1 MTPDSGQRPRTIPA
15 PAEHVPGDIALDP
28 SRCTRCGRCVR
39 ICPCRVLTLDESRLP
54 QIPPSRRARCISC
67 GHCTAIC
74 PALALSLNGM
84 NPAELTPVSAE
95 PLSAL
100 QRTMLFKNRRSI
112 RWYTSQPVSRQDLLE
127 ALDDARYAPSARNQQ
142 VVDWLVID
150 NPERL
155 KSLALECA
163 QALRDAGGTYASLA
177 AAQARGDDV
186 ILRGA
191 PCLVL
196 AHAPRDAFFGSEDCT
211 AAVTCLEFSLH
222 SRGLGACWSG
232 YVVAAAARKT
242 LHHLPLCATR
252 LPFAGLMVGHPAQT
266 YQRIPSR
273 PPLRIDWV

>member
-1 MTPDSGQRPRTIPA
+1 MTSESGPRPCEIPF
-15 PAEHVPGDIALDP
+15 PTEHVAGDIALEP

-39 ICPCRVLTLDESRLP
+39 ICPCRVFTLDDTRLP
-54 QIPPSRRARCISC
+54 QITPAHRARCISC

-74 PALALSLNGM
+74 PALALSLNGT
-84 NPAELTPVSAE
+84 NPAELTPVSAA
-95 PLSAL
+95 PLSST
-100 QRTMLFKNRRSI
+100 QRDMLFRNRRSI
-112 RWYTSQPVSRQDLLE
+112 RWYTSQPVSRQELLA

-150 NPERL
+150 DPDCL
-155 KSLALECA
+155 KPLALECA
-163 QALRDAGGTYASLA
+163 EALHDAGGSYASLA

-196 AHAPRDAFFGSEDCT
+196 AHAPRDAPFASEDCT
-211 AAVTCLEFSLH
+211 AAVTCLELSLH

-232 YVVAAAARKT
+232 FVVAAARKG
-242 LHHLPLCATR
+242 LHRLPLCLTR

-266 YQRIPSR
+266 FQRVPER
-273 PPLRIDWV
+273 PPLRIDWI